1 MSLDLLQCID
11 TLVNIST
18 LSNDNNRKINYR
30 VICMHACMFVYNNHI
45 NKIIVA

>member
-30 VICMHACMFVYNNHI
+30 VISCLYI
-45 NKIIVA
+45 TIILTKLS